1 MKKKQP
7 EKIDRFA
14 KLYTGFRF
22 MPRPGSMDFMKY
34 PTRIGNSLF
43 YMDTY
48 GTYKKSTKDF
58 ASDKTKQLGERNGD
72 SGDNRDS
79 GEPRQNGSENESVL

>member
-43 YMDTY
+43 YMDSY
-48 GTYKKSTKDF
+48 GTYTKSTKDS
-58 ASDKTKQLGERNGD
+58 ANNSSKRVDKRIGD

-79 GEPRQNGSENESVL
+79 GEPRQNGVENEGVL

>member
-1 MKKKQP
+1 MKKKQH

-43 YMDTY
+43 YMDSY
-48 GTYKKSTKDF
+48 GTYTKSTKDS
-58 ASDKTKQLGERNGD
+58 ANNSSKRVDKRIGD

-79 GEPRQNGSENESVL
+79 GEPRQNGVENEGVL